1 MEVPMSLETK
11 CDFDANGVFDPQD
24 YMYFYGNVL
33 TDERTDKEIQFLVD
47 ELGLTKPMSILD
59 VGCGFGRH
67 SIKLAKRGHHVTGID
82 SMDGFICAAK
92 KRAEYEGLKIN
103 FIQKDMRDVQFNEEF
118 DRAILLF
125 TGFGYFSDS
134 ENLEVLKNISKAL
147 VPDGLFC
154 FDIFNRD
161 AFLKDFLP
169 YYVTEIRQD
178 LMIDR
183 NTFDP
188 KTGRLIDERIIIR
201 DGKRKDVPFS
211 IRLYDYNEIEKLIE
225 QGGMK
230 IENIYGDWKK
240 SPFTMES
247 KGMKI
252 IAKKI

>member
-1 MEVPMSLETK
+1 MSKNKESKQDTV
-11 CDFDANGVFDPQD
+11 DVFDPQD

-33 TDERTDKEIQFLVD
+33 TDERTDKEIQFLVE
-47 ELGLTKPMSILD
+47 ELGMNKPMSILD
-59 VGCGFGRH
+59 VACGFGRH
-67 SIKLAKRGHHVTGID
+67 SLKLAKLGHHVTGID
-82 SMDGFICAAK
+82 RMDGFIDAAK

-103 FIQKDMRDVQFNEEF
+103 FIKKDMREVEFNEEF
-118 DRAILLF
+118 DRAFLLF
-125 TGFGYFSDS
+125 NAFGYFSDD

-147 VPDGLFC
+147 VPGGLFC
-154 FDIFNRD
+154 FDTFNRD

-169 YYVTEIRQD
+169 YYVYEVRQD

-188 KTGRLIDERIIIR
+188 KTGRLFDDRVIIR
-201 DGKRKDVPFS
+201 DGIRKDVPFS
-211 IRLYDYNEIEKLIE
+211 MRLYDYNEIEKLIE

-230 IENIYGDWKK
+230 VDAIYGDWQK

-252 IAKKI
+252 IAKKE

>member
-1 MEVPMSLETK
+1 MEVFMKHKKEEK
-11 CDFDANGVFDPQD
+11 VNKQGIFDPQD

-33 TDERTDKEIQFLVD
+33 TDERTEKEIQFLVD
-47 ELGLTKPMSILD
+47 ELELNKPMSILD

-67 SIKLAKRGHHVTGID
+67 AIKLAKLGHYVTGID
-82 SMDGFICAAK
+82 SMDGFIKDAR

-103 FIQKDMRDVQFNEEF
+103 FIQKDMRVVEFNEEF
-118 DRAILLF
+118 DRAIFLF
-125 TGFGYFSDS
+125 NAFGYFSDE
-134 ENLEVLKNISKAL
+134 ENLEVLKNVSKSL
-147 VPDGLFC
+147 VPKGLFC

-161 AFLKDFLP
+161 EFLRDFLP
-169 YYVTEIRQD
+169 YYVTEIRDD

-188 KTGRLIDERIIIR
+188 KTGRLIDDRIIIR
-201 DGKRKDVPFS
+201 DGQRKDIPFS
-211 IRLYDYNEIEKLIE
+211 MRLYDYNEIEKLLE

-230 IENIYGDWKK
+230 IDKIFGDWKK
-240 SPFTMES
+240 SPFNMDS